1 MAQQVFLVARQQVA
15 AQEGPTGVAKPL
27 EEQFE
32 ELEEQLEELEEQ
44 LEEWLPEK
52 GPKRE
57 DFQVLHSG
65 YLIWLSSQYR
75 LQDCTMR

>member
-32 ELEEQLEELEEQ
+32 ELEEQLEEF
-44 LEEWLPEK
+44 LPAA

-57 DFQVLHSG
+57 DLQVLHLG

-75 LQDCTMR
+75 LQDHTPQ